1 MTSTPSVAQNLK
13 TALGLMERA
22 SIAGARMLFLPEA
35 ADFIAPAADVP
46 KLSKPVHSE
55 NNEFVQTLRE
65 EAKKLGLWLNVC
77 IHETPDTSDKDAEKK
92 CHNTNLVISGG
103 GDILAT
109 YRKTAHSNPEV
120 HLFDVDLAPEG
131 PTIKESNTTVAGTAP
146 AEPVP
151 ATPVGTLGLQ
161 TCFDLRFSD
170 AAHGLLSKG
179 CTALTY
185 PSAFAPHT
193 GAAHWEALLRGRAIE
208 GESTTDLQLYFR
220 STITFQASVMCLR
233 VRKRGSTTL
242 DESRMGTQ

>member
-22 SIAGARMLFLPEA
+22 SRAGAKILFLPEA

-46 KLSKPVHSE
+46 KLSKPVHAE
-55 NNEFVQTLRE
+55 NNEFVRTLRE

-77 IHETPDTSDKDAEKK
+77 IHETPDASNKDAENK
-92 CHNTNLVISGG
+92 CHNTNLVISDE
-103 GDILAT
+103 GDISAS
-109 YRKTAHSNPEV
+109 YRKV
-120 HLFDVDLAPEG
+120 HLFDVDLAPDG
-131 PTIKESNTTVAGTAP
+131 PTMKESDTTIAGTTP

-151 ATPVGTLGLQ
+151 NTPVGTLG

-170 AAHGLLSKG
+170 AAYGLLSKG
-179 CTALTY
+179 CKALTY

-208 GESTTDLQLYFR
+208 GE
-220 STITFQASVMCLR
+220 
-233 VRKRGSTTL
+233 
-242 DESRMGTQ
+242 